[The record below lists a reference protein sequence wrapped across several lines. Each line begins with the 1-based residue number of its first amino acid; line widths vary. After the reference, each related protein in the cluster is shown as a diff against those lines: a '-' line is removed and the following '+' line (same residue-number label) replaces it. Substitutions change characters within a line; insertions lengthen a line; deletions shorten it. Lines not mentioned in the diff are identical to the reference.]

1 MNKEKAIAELSR
13 QRNRHV
19 GKLLSFLGD
28 SPPYLEMAIKR
39 EFTLF
44 QEDVLENIIN
54 SEQNGNYESQRNPPT
69 E

>member
-54 SEQNGNYESQRNPPT
+54 SDQDGNYENQWNQPT